1 MKGRCLVKRPT
12 QKLIAFSTALVSV
25 LGLIAPMTAAAEYEA
40 ELVESEYDELIE
52 MRDKAILIK
61 NGNDAS
67 VGDDTQLVI
76 IDSKGKKQLISKEE
90 GLSGIYNYVTK
101 TREEYNFISP
111 SNNPYSFNF
120 FDENYRISTESGV
133 IIAGYGDKFALAD
146 AEGKKLSDEYDAIY
160 RISDD
165 YFMVDLNDSTG
176 GRKTGLIKADGSVI
190 TAPANGIGEFYLC
203 GDKFLV
209 SEYSTELAEE
219 TSDDGTKAQTENTV
233 YKYHFMSKDGKPES
247 ETFTGFEELGHNYG
261 DTPLYDNESHSGH
274 YRTDLRYNVN
284 YVFDADC
291 ICLTDNDNKKV
302 IYNSKTE
309 SFSGRY
315 IYVEAIDSEKFI
327 VSHDNVKDIINS
339 GFKAII
345 KDADNIYMDS
355 HYRDQTVIK
364 VKKDGKV
371 TEYDKSL
378 KAVTESD
385 VIKRFPTFFNNAY
398 VVPNG
403 NTVTVNSDESD
414 YLTDFNE
421 EFIKVSVNVD
431 VKHTVEGST
440 AQVTLSD
447 DHSDFDFELIV
458 NEEYVDEDGRTVSDY
473 HTYKYVLDAD
483 YKPHDVT
490 EYSGIYRNL
499 DHNRIIFEKSDNTL
513 EYVNFAD
520 ASDKP
525 DLSQYTSVSDF
536 IQDGNYTENKTIG
549 YCLKTED
556 TFVLS
561 DMNFN
566 TLHKP
571 VNGTPSD
578 VKIHCENGK
587 YSGYVIFQDNETYQ
601 KYGVMTLEKGVI
613 IPAEYDH
620 ISAGYKGFLATK
632 DGKTD
637 IIGEDGKS
645 LKEFDGSYGFNS
657 MTGCVYDANWNLV
670 SRTDG
675 VTSNIVYNISDGKIR
690 YQQSGT
696 YDEVSYFVDDYA
708 VVRKNIDTASD
719 DDDLWNSTDKSASG
733 IININGTE
741 VVKPDASLYITM
753 DMAWDDNKTIIYVDA
768 KSYTASKDSTE
779 FTLTPEELKTG
790 YINAHNMTFAK
801 MTSAD
806 RYFALVD
813 GLWGVYDGKGKEIVK
828 PQFDYIEGFNEN
840 GMSILETPEYNTC
853 YEYKNYTQEY
863 EKTLV
868 YKTGVI
874 DNKGNILVKP
884 FNNVTEDGMKFK
896 DNEIDNYSIIP
907 YVLKNVLLDKYGI
920 QVCRLVDG
928 KPKYMTITSDDVL
941 NDFAKTNGYDIARKE
956 GDLYYVEKDGLS
968 GVVSKDN
975 EVLVPIEYFE
985 VLSFSPSEKNS
996 IYVRP
1001 ELYKILESEYTSKIK
1016 ESSDGSK
1023 LVYVKTLD
1031 GKVGVYK
1038 ITGSDSV
1045 IGDANGD
1052 GKVNVRDAAYIAK
1065 MLATGQGSKLPAS
1078 ADFNG
1083 DGKVNVRDAAAIAKY
1098 LAQKK

>member
-1 MKGRCLVKRPT
+1 MKRPT

-25 LGLIAPMTAAAEYEA
+25 LGLIAPMTAAAGYEA

-76 IDSKGKKQLISKEE
+76 IDSSGKKQLISKEE

-190 TAPANGIGEFYLC
+190 TEPANGIGEFYLC

-209 SEYSTELAEE
+209 SEYSTEIAEE
-219 TSDDGTKAQTENTV
+219 TSDDGTKTQTENTV

-247 ETFTGFEELGHNYG
+247 ETFTGFEELGHNTG
-261 DTPLYDNESHSGH
+261 STPLYDNESHSGH

-315 IYVEAIDSEKFI
+315 TYVEAIDNEKFI

-355 HYRDQTVIK
+355 HYRGQTVIK

-385 VIKRFPTFFNNAY
+385 VIKRFPTFFNNAT
-398 VVPNG
+398 VVQNG
-403 NTVTVNSDESD
+403 NTVTVNSDD
-414 YLTDFNE
+414 YSTDFNE
-421 EFIKVSVNVD
+421 ELISVSVDVD
-431 VKHTVEGST
+431 IKHTVEGST

-458 NEEYVDEDGRTVSDY
+458 DEEYVDEDGYTVSDS

-525 DLSQYTSVSDF
+525 DLSQYTSVSVF

-566 TLHKP
+566 TLHEP

-587 YSGYVIFQDNETYQ
+587 YSGYVIFQDNEYQ

-613 IPAEYDH
+613 IPTEYDS
-620 ISAGYKGFLATK
+620 IAAGYKGFLATR

-645 LKEFDGSYGFNS
+645 IKEFDGAYSFNP

-675 VTSNIVYNISDGKIR
+675 VTSNIVYNINDDKIR

-719 DDDLWNSTDKSASG
+719 DDDLWNSTDKYASG
-733 IININGTE
+733 IINIDGTE
-741 VVKPDASLYITM
+741 VIKPDASLYIKI
-753 DMAWDDNKTIIYVDA
+753 AAVSVDTETTFDVRA
-768 KSYTASKDSTE
+768 KSYTEEKKYKSTF
-779 FTLTPEELKTG
+779 FTLTVEELKTG

-801 MTSAD
+801 MTSED

-828 PQFDYIEGFNEN
+828 PQFDYIKGFNEN
-840 GMSILETPEYNTC
+840 GMSIVETPEYNT
-853 YEYKNYTQEY
+853 YYRNTKYMEEQEY
-863 EKTLV
+863 RKELI

-896 DNEIDNYSIIP
+896 DTEIDNYSSLP

-1045 IGDANGD
+1045 IGDANDD

>member
-1 MKGRCLVKRPT
+1 MKRPT

-25 LGLIAPMTAAAEYEA
+25 LGLIAPMTAAAGYEA

-76 IDSKGKKQLISKEE
+76 IDSNGKKQLISKEE

-190 TAPANGIGEFYLC
+190 TEPANGIGEFYLC

-209 SEYSTELAEE
+209 SEYSTEIAEE

-247 ETFTGFEELGHNYG
+247 ETFTDFQELGHNYG

-315 IYVEAIDSEKFI
+315 TYVEAIDNEKFI

-345 KDADNIYMDS
+345 KNADNIYMDS
-355 HYRDQTVIK
+355 HYRGQTVIK

-403 NTVTVNSDESD
+403 NTVTVKSDESD

-421 EFIKVSVNVD
+421 EFISVSVDVD
-431 VKHTVEGST
+431 IKHTVEGST

-447 DHSDFDFELIV
+447 DYSDFDFELIV

-513 EYVNFAD
+513 E
-520 ASDKP
+520 
-525 DLSQYTSVSDF
+525 L
-536 IQDGNYTENKTIG
+536 
-549 YCLKTED
+549 
-556 TFVLS
+556 
-561 DMNFN
+561 
-566 TLHKP
+566 
-571 VNGTPSD
+571 
-578 VKIHCENGK
+578 
-587 YSGYVIFQDNETYQ
+587 
-601 KYGVMTLEKGVI
+601 
-613 IPAEYDH
+613 
-620 ISAGYKGFLATK
+620 
-632 DGKTD
+632 
-637 IIGEDGKS
+637 
-645 LKEFDGSYGFNS
+645 
-657 MTGCVYDANWNLV
+657 
-670 SRTDG
+670 
-675 VTSNIVYNISDGKIR
+675 
-690 YQQSGT
+690 
-696 YDEVSYFVDDYA
+696 
-708 VVRKNIDTASD
+708 
-719 DDDLWNSTDKSASG
+719 
-733 IININGTE
+733 
-741 VVKPDASLYITM
+741 
-753 DMAWDDNKTIIYVDA
+753 
-768 KSYTASKDSTE
+768 
-779 FTLTPEELKTG
+779 
-790 YINAHNMTFAK
+790 
-801 MTSAD
+801 
-806 RYFALVD
+806 
-813 GLWGVYDGKGKEIVK
+813 
-828 PQFDYIEGFNEN
+828 
-840 GMSILETPEYNTC
+840 
-853 YEYKNYTQEY
+853 
-863 EKTLV
+863 
-868 YKTGVI
+868 
-874 DNKGNILVKP
+874 
-884 FNNVTEDGMKFK
+884 
-896 DNEIDNYSIIP
+896 
-907 YVLKNVLLDKYGI
+907 
-920 QVCRLVDG
+920 CRC
-928 KPKYMTITSDDVL
+928 K
-941 NDFAKTNGYDIARKE
+941 
-956 GDLYYVEKDGLS
+956 
-968 GVVSKDN
+968 
-975 EVLVPIEYFE
+975 
-985 VLSFSPSEKNS
+985 
-996 IYVRP
+996 
-1001 ELYKILESEYTSKIK
+1001 
-1016 ESSDGSK
+1016 
-1023 LVYVKTLD
+1023 
-1031 GKVGVYK
+1031 
-1038 ITGSDSV
+1038 
-1045 IGDANGD
+1045 
-1052 GKVNVRDAAYIAK
+1052 
-1065 MLATGQGSKLPAS
+1065 
-1078 ADFNG
+1078 
-1083 DGKVNVRDAAAIAKY
+1083 
-1098 LAQKK
+1098 

>member
-1 MKGRCLVKRPT
+1 MKRPT

-25 LGLIAPMTAAAEYEA
+25 LGLIAPMTAAAGYEA

-76 IDSKGKKQLISKEE
+76 IDSSGKKQLISKEE

-190 TAPANGIGEFYLC
+190 TEPANGIGEFYLC

-209 SEYSTELAEE
+209 SEYSTEIAEE
-219 TSDDGTKAQTENTV
+219 TSDDGTKTQTENTV

-247 ETFTGFEELGHNYG
+247 ETFTGFEELGHNTG
-261 DTPLYDNESHSGH
+261 STPLYDNESHSGH

-315 IYVEAIDSEKFI
+315 TYVEAIDNEKFI

-355 HYRDQTVIK
+355 HYRGQTVIK

-385 VIKRFPTFFNNAY
+385 VIKRFPTFFNNAT
-398 VVPNG
+398 VVQNG
-403 NTVTVNSDESD
+403 NTVTVNSDD
-414 YLTDFNE
+414 YSTDFNE
-421 EFIKVSVNVD
+421 ELISVSVDVD
-431 VKHTVEGST
+431 IKHTVEGST

-458 NEEYVDEDGRTVSDY
+458 DEEYVDEDGYTVSDS

-525 DLSQYTSVSDF
+525 DLSQYTSVSVF

-571 VNGTPSD
+571 VNGIPSD

-613 IPAEYDH
+613 IPAEYDS

-675 VTSNIVYNISDGKIR
+675 VTSNIVYNINDDKIR

-719 DDDLWNSTDKSASG
+719 DDDLWNSTDKYASG
-733 IININGTE
+733 IINIDGTE
-741 VVKPDASLYITM
+741 VIKPDASLYIKIT
-753 DMAWDDNKTIIYVDA
+753 AVSVDTETTFDVRA
-768 KSYTASKDSTE
+768 KSYTEEKKYKSTF
-779 FTLTPEELKTG
+779 FTLTVEELKTG

-801 MTSAD
+801 MTSED

-828 PQFDYIEGFNEN
+828 PQFDYIKGFNEN
-840 GMSILETPEYNTC
+840 GMSIVETPEYNT
-853 YEYKNYTQEY
+853 YYRNTKYMEEQEY
-863 EKTLV
+863 RKELI

-896 DNEIDNYSIIP
+896 DTEIDNYSSLP

-968 GVVSKDN
+968 GVVSKEN

-1045 IGDANGD
+1045 IGDANDD

>member
-25 LGLIAPMTAAAEYEA
+25 LGLIAPMTAAAGYEA

-76 IDSKGKKQLISKEE
+76 IDSNGKKQLISKEE

-209 SEYSTELAEE
+209 SEYSTEIAEK
-219 TSDDGTKAQTENTV
+219 TSDDGTKTQTENTV

-247 ETFTGFEELGHNYG
+247 EIFTDFEELGHNYG
-261 DTPLYDNESHSGH
+261 DTPLYRNESHSGH
-274 YRTDLRYNVN
+274 YRTDLRYDVN

-309 SFSGRY
+309 SFSNRY
-315 IYVEAIDSEKFI
+315 TYVEAIDNEKFI
-327 VSHDNVKDIINS
+327 VGHDNVKDIINS

-345 KDADNIYMDS
+345 QNADNIYMDS
-355 HYRDQTVIK
+355 YYRNQTVIK

-385 VIKRFPTFFNNAY
+385 VIKRFPTFKYAH
-398 VVPNG
+398 VVQNG
-403 NTVTVNSDESD
+403 NTVTVKSNDD
-414 YLTDFNE
+414 YSADFNE
-421 EFIKVSVNVD
+421 ELISVSVDVD
-431 VKHTVEGST
+431 IKHTVEGST

-458 NEEYVDEDGRTVSDY
+458 NEEYVDEDGYTVSDY

-490 EYSGIYRNL
+490 EYSGICRNL

-578 VKIHCENGK
+578 VKIHCDNGK

-620 ISAGYKGFLATK
+620 ISAGYKGFLATR

-708 VVRKNIDTASD
+708 VVRKNIDTASG
-719 DDDLWNSTDKSASG
+719 DDDLWNSTNKSASG
-733 IININGTE
+733 IINIDGTE

-753 DMAWDDNKTIIYVDA
+753 DFAWDDNKTIIYVDA

-840 GMSILETPEYNTC
+840 GMSIVETPEYNTC

-896 DNEIDNYSIIP
+896 DNEIDNYSMIP
-907 YVLKNVLLDKYGI
+907 YVLKNVLIDKYGI